1 MGTVKTRRR
10 VVVDDRPLAHA
21 IGQRI
26 RQARVAAGLT
36 QQQLAGERYTKAYI
50 SALENGI
57 AKPSM
62 AALNYLAPRLGS
74 TASAI
79 LSDPSPA
86 WARIEADLALASGDL
101 PAALVAY
108 QALLETTQERGAR
121 ADLQLAV
128 AESLAR
134 LDRAAEAIR
143 PAAEAARAFADLGRE
158 TARARAEYWLA
169 SAHLQ
174 QDNPDEARSLLR
186 GVLERIRSGLDIEG
200 DFQTR
205 LLIALGMLETGQN
218 NHTPALAYLEEAR
231 ALAETLDS
239 RRRGIF
245 LSALARAYRGAGDL
259 EAAIRVG
266 LQALVLLRA
275 AESDLEAGL
284 VENQL
289 ALAYLANGN
298 AERALETVRRARI
311 GSRSDPALDAHFAD
325 TEAMIQLQRGAA
337 QEALALADEA
347 VELAERAANH
357 KARLDGLT
365 TRARSLSALERHEE
379 AASTFE
385 QAAALAETAAPV
397 SRRREIFSAWA
408 DTLAALGRH
417 DEAYALARRALA
429 SG

>member
-21 IGQRI
+21 IGQRL
-26 RQARVAAGLT
+26 RQARLAAGLT

-62 AALNYLAPRLGS
+62 AALNYLAPRLGM
-74 TASAI
+74 TASSI
-79 LSDPSPA
+79 LADPSPA
-86 WARIEADLALASGDL
+86 WARIEADLALASGEL
-101 PAALVAY
+101 PSALAGF
-108 QALLETTQERGAR
+108 QTLLEGTQERGAR
-121 ADLQLAV
+121 AQLMLSI
-128 AESLAR
+128 AETLCR
-134 LDRAAEAIR
+134 LDRPAEAIR
-143 PAAEAARAFADLGRE
+143 PATEGARTFGDLGRE
-158 TARARAEYWLA
+158 ADRARAEYWLA

-174 QDNPDEARSLLR
+174 QDNPDEARGLMR
-186 GVLERIRSGLDIEG
+186 GILERLRAGLDLGG
-200 DFQTR
+200 DFETR
-205 LLIALGMLETGQN
+205 LLIGLGTLETYQG
-218 NHTPALAYLEEAR
+218 NHSAGLAYLEEAR
-231 ALAETLDS
+231 ALTDSLDF
-239 RRRGIF
+239 RRRGSF
-245 LSALARAYRGAGDL
+245 LAALAHAYRGANDL
-259 EAAIRVG
+259 EGAIRVG
-266 LQALVLLRA
+266 LQALALLQA
-275 AESDLEAGL
+275 AESDLEVRR

-289 ALAYLANGN
+289 ALTYLANGN

-337 QEALALADEA
+337 PEALALADEA
-347 VELAERAANH
+347 VGLAERGANQ
-357 KARLDGLT
+357 KARLDALT
-365 TRARSLSALERHEE
+365 TRARALSALDRHEE